1 MLWTPSE
8 KLIQGSNIT
17 AYQQWLKEEKGL
29 SFDSYSA
36 LWQWSVDHIDDFWES
51 LWEYFD
57 VMHDGLYQDVV
68 TGTMPHARWFEGTN
82 LNYAEHIFRKA
93 TDSQPAILFQS
104 EIMALHSTVDSGPW
118 TVDRSLQTISWNSL
132 KEQVAALQ
140 QTFRQYG
147 VKGGDR
153 VVAYMPACPEATIAF
168 LAANSLGAIWSSC
181 SPDFGTSS
189 VLDRF
194 SQIAPKVLI
203 TVDSYH
209 YGGKQFDRANVAS
222 ELSAALPSLE
232 KVIVV
237 SPEGRALP
245 AGDQYAAWAEVTSQ
259 KDAELEFV
267 RVPFSHPMWVLYSSG
282 TTGLPKAITHSH
294 GGILLEQLKYGTFHN
309 DFKPGERCFWYTTTG
324 WMMWNYIH
332 GALLAGATM
341 VLYDG
346 SPAYPSLDVLW
357 KLCEDAGIHH
367 FGTSAGYL
375 LANRKENIHPSKD
388 HDLSALRSISSTGS
402 TLPPEGF
409 DWVYGE
415 VKHDLWLASM
425 SGGTDVCSA
434 FVGGN
439 PTLPVYAGE
448 IQCRA
453 LGCKL
458 EAFNEDG
465 QSVTGEVGEM
475 VITQPMPSMPVSF
488 WNDPHFHRYTESY
501 FEMYPGIWRHGD
513 WIEITAHDGII
524 IYGRS
529 DATLNRGGV
538 RIGTSEIYRAVD
550 DVKEVKDSLIVC
562 IEKAG
567 GQFWMPLF
575 VVMQPGVALTDNI
588 RKKIN
593 TTIRNRYSPRHV
605 PDEIMAVAD
614 IPYTISGKKTETP
627 VKKVLMGQDPK
638 KVVNVG
644 ALRNPDAM
652 EFFIRLEMKD

>member
-1 MLWTPSE
+1 
-8 KLIQGSNIT
+8 
-17 AYQQWLKEEKGL
+17 
-29 SFDSYSA
+29 
-36 LWQWSVDHIDDFWES
+36 
-51 LWEYFD
+51 
-57 VMHDGLYQDVV
+57 
-68 TGTMPHARWFEGTN
+68 
-82 LNYAEHIFRKA
+82 
-93 TDSQPAILFQS
+93 
-104 EIMALHSTVDSGPW
+104 
-118 TVDRSLQTISWNSL
+118 
-132 KEQVAALQ
+132 
-140 QTFRQYG
+140 
-147 VKGGDR
+147 
-153 VVAYMPACPEATIAF
+153 
-168 LAANSLGAIWSSC
+168 
-181 SPDFGTSS
+181 
-189 VLDRF
+189 
-194 SQIAPKVLI
+194 
-203 TVDSYH
+203 
-209 YGGKQFDRANVAS
+209 
-222 ELSAALPSLE
+222 
-232 KVIVV
+232 
-237 SPEGRALP
+237 
-245 AGDQYAAWAEVTSQ
+245 VTSQ
-259 KDAELEFV
+259 KGADLEFV
-267 RVPFSHPMWVLYSSG
+267 RVPFAHPIWVLYSSG

-309 DFKPGERCFWYTTTG
+309 DFKPGECCFWYTTTG

-357 KLCEDAGIHH
+357 KLCAEAGIHH

-375 LANRKENIHPSKD
+375 LANRKEDIHPYQSYN
-388 HDLSALRSISSTGS
+388 LATLRSISSTGS

-409 DWVYGE
+409 AWVYQE
-415 VKHDLWLASM
+415 VKYDLWLASM

-453 LGCKL
+453 LGCRL
-458 EAFNEDG
+458 EAFNEAG
-465 QSVTGEVGEM
+465 EPMTGEVGEM
-475 VITQPMPSMPVSF
+475 VITKPMPSMPVSF
-488 WNDPHFHRYTESY
+488 WNDPDFHRYTESY

-575 VVMQPGVALTDNI
+575 VVMQEGIVLTDDI

-638 KVVNVG
+638 KVVNAG
-644 ALRNPDAM
+644 ALRNPGSM
-652 EFFIRLEMKD
+652 EFFIRLKIKD